1 MTHNLQVTYATDT
14 KLAKLDALSDSVF
27 TWEADR
33 HKLWVAVLAPYSL
46 YIALTA
52 TTMLIVSGMTA

>member
-33 HKLWVAVLAPYSL
+33 YKLCVAVLAPYSL
-46 YIALTA
+46 YIATTA
-52 TTMLIVSGMTA
+52 TTMLTVSGMTA